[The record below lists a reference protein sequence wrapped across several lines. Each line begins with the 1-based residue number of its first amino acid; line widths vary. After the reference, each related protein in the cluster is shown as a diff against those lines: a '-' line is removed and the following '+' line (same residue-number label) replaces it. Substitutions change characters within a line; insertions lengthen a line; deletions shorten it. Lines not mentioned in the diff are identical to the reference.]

1 MPLLPTSTKLPRL
14 GLLTLATSLAC
25 SSPAPS
31 SATDAD
37 PTPRTRVQ
45 RLQDAQ
51 TWMYQIQEL
60 NDPAKLATLAATDY
74 PMLVIEPGQNFTD
87 SPYDMANI
95 ISTLRTAPDGTE
107 RLLLAYVDIGQAED
121 YRDYWESN
129 WVAPTENDAGDP
141 DFLLTI
147 DPDGWSGNYVV
158 AYWDPAWKN
167 MWTGNF
173 GIVAELARA
182 GFDGIYMDWV
192 EAYDD
197 EAVISRADDLG
208 LDEADEMFLFI
219 EEMDTAG
226 EAVSE
231 DFLIV
236 AQNAPYLLDEDP
248 ARYGR
253 TINALAVEDTWW
265 HGDGDVPWDDPR
277 AGDLHER
284 HDGDY
289 TTPNRLAQYKK
300 YTDVS
305 IPVFTVDYCLSE
317 QNAAEV
323 YRDARALGLRPLV
336 TQVPLSQ
343 NTDTPPSDF

>member
-1 MPLLPTSTKLPRL
+1 MPPLPQLLVSRL
-14 GLLTLATSLAC
+14 CLLALATSVAC
-25 SSPAPS
+25 SSPAP
-31 SATDAD
+31 D
-37 PTPRTRVQ
+37 PGPGDKGREQ
-45 RLQDAQ
+45 RLNEAQ

-60 NDPAKLATLAATDY
+60 NEPGALATLAATNY
-74 PMLVIEPGQNFTD
+74 PLLVLEPGQNFTD
-87 SPYDMANI
+87 SPYNMAEI

-121 YRDYWESN
+121 YRDYWQSN
-129 WVAPTENDAGDP
+129 WVAPTADEGGDP
-141 DFLLTI
+141 EFLLTI

-158 AYWDPAWKN
+158 AYWDTRWKD
-167 MWTGNF
+167 MWTGPN
-173 GIVAELARA
+173 GIVAELAEA

-197 EAVISRADDLG
+197 EGVIALASDSG
-208 LDEADEMFLFI
+208 LNEAEEMLKFI
-219 EEMDTAG
+219 EEMDAAG

-236 AQNAPYLLDEDP
+236 AQNAPYLIDEDP
-248 ARYGR
+248 TWYGEI
-253 TINALAVEDTWW
+253 INALAVEDTWW

-284 HDGDY
+284 HEGDY
-289 TTPNRLAQYKK
+289 TTPARLAQYKQ
-300 YTDVS
+300 YTDRG

-317 QNAAEV
+317 ANAAQV
-323 YRDARALGLRPLV
+323 YQDSRAAGLRPLV

>member
-1 MPLLPTSTKLPRL
+1 MTLLPSFTTKWHHL

-37 PTPRTRVQ
+37 PTARTRVQ

-51 TWMYQIQEL
+51 TWMYQIQDL

-74 PMLVIEPGQNFTD
+74 PLLVIEPGQNFTD

-173 GIVAELARA
+173 GIVAP
-182 GFDGIYMDWV
+182 
-192 EAYDD
+192 
-197 EAVISRADDLG
+197 
-208 LDEADEMFLFI
+208 DEMFLFI

-248 ARYGR
+248 ARYGQ
-253 TINALAVEDTWW
+253 IMDALAVEDTWW

-300 YTDVS
+300 YTDRN

-317 QNAAEV
+317 QNAADV
-323 YRDARALGLRPLV
+323 YRDSRALGLRPLV